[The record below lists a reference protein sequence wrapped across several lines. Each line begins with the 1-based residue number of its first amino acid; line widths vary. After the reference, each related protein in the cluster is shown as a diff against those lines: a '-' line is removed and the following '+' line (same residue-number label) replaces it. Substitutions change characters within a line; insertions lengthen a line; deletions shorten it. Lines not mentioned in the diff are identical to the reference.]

1 MTDTVTTLSRLV
13 RVLASGVLVV
23 GLAARAAADDIDD
36 VASGGHDKPGSAGR
50 GSAPESERG
59 GIDLAQVVKV
69 TLSASPELKLAA
81 AQVEIADGALTVS
94 RAPFDLTLTTT
105 ATAAR
110 TNPLDATGAPAVQKD
125 LIFTAGAQRLLR
137 NGVLVTSELSL
148 TRRLLSHSLGVDTDV
163 ADVRLGVS
171 IPLLRDR
178 GGASSAAAEKAAAR
192 DHEAARWELRHTA
205 AQQVLAAV
213 AAYWDYRAA
222 HERLEVLRSS
232 EARAERMVEQTRA
245 LVEADERTPADLIQM
260 RGNAAAKR
268 AARTSAEQDGI
279 EARTALGLAMGLPAD
294 AIAALPPPA
303 TAFPGP
309 GRRAERGVVDT
320 SRLAEETDQRR
331 ADLAAADQ
339 HTRSAS
345 IRLEAARSDL
355 RPRIDLVLNTGYRA
369 TEADDGIDRFFST
382 VNQHRPHLDA
392 LVELRVE
399 IPLSNSAA
407 RGRVMQSS
415 AAHEQ
420 SNIARDDLRRR
431 IAAGVAMGLEA
442 VAHDDAARQESAE
455 AVRLFEAGVQA
466 VQRRFQAGAA
476 TLFDLIQAQDALT
489 SALISHV
496 QSQRDHAVAIAAL
509 RFQSG
514 RLVEGDRD
522 AFSVPVADLVTPP

>member
-1 MTDTVTTLSRLV
+1 MTTVSRLV
-13 RVLASGVLVV
+13 RVLGAGVFVA
-23 GLAARAAADDIDD
+23 GLAAHAAADD
-36 VASGGHDKPGSAGR
+36 VASGGL
-50 GSAPESERG
+50 E
-59 GIDLAQVVKV
+59 LAQVVRV

-81 AQVEIADGALTVS
+81 AQVETADGALTVS
-94 RAPFDLTLTTT
+94 RAPFDLTLTST
-105 ATAAR
+105 ATASR
-110 TNPLDATGAPAVQKD
+110 TNPLDTMGAPVVQKD

-137 NGVLVTSELSL
+137 NGVLVTSDVSL
-148 TRRLLSHSLGVDTDV
+148 TRSLLPHSLGGNTDI

-178 GGASSAAAEKAAAR
+178 GGASTAAAEKAATR
-192 DHEAARWELRHTA
+192 DHEAARWDLRHTA

-260 RGNAAAKR
+260 RGNAASKR
-268 AARTSAEQDGI
+268 ATRTSAEQDLI

-303 TAFPGP
+303 TGFPGP
-309 GRRAERGVVDT
+309 GPGAGHLDT
-320 SRLAEETDQRR
+320 SRLVEDTYRRR

-339 HTRSAS
+339 RARSAG

-355 RPRIDLVLNTGYRA
+355 RPRLDLVLNTGYRA
-369 TEADDGIDRFFST
+369 TEADDGIDRFFLT
-382 VNQHRPHLDA
+382 VNQHEPRLDA
-392 LVELRVE
+392 LVGLRVE
-399 IPLSNSAA
+399 LPLANSAA
-407 RGRVMQSS
+407 RGRVVQSS
-415 AAHEQ
+415 AAQ
-420 SNIARDDLRRR
+420 DLSNIARDDLRRR

-442 VAHDDAARQESAE
+442 VAHADASMQESAE

-466 VQRRFQAGAA
+466 VQRRFQMGAA

-489 SALISHV
+489 NALIAQV

-514 RLVEGDRD
+514 KLVEGDRD
-522 AFSVPVADLVTPP
+522 AFLVPVADLVTPP